1 VWTDKI
7 ALVIINDEWSKY
19 IRPLPLLMP
28 KQSVAVHLEHYVGE
42 LLFPTRVVHVSDYT
56 QSGVI
61 TRAVHL
67 VGKVGLVGNGK
78 GLGIIWLV
86 GNHQDP

>member
-1 VWTDKI
+1 MQRFEI
-7 ALVIINDEWSKY
+7 
-19 IRPLPLLMP
+19 
-28 KQSVAVHLEHYVGE
+28 QHGLEMGIPSIGE

-67 VGKVGLVGNGK
+67 VGKVGLVGNRK

-86 GNHQDP
+86 GSHQDP

>member
-1 VWTDKI
+1 VTT
-7 ALVIINDEWSKY
+7 
-19 IRPLPLLMP
+19 
-28 KQSVAVHLEHYVGE
+28 VGE

-56 QSGVI
+56 QSVVI

>member
-1 VWTDKI
+1 MRRLQYNV
-7 ALVIINDEWSKY
+7 VI
-19 IRPLPLLMP
+19 
-28 KQSVAVHLEHYVGE
+28 VGE
-42 LLFPTRVVHVSDYT
+42 LLFPTRVAHVSDYT

-86 GNHQDP
+86 GNHQDPKHLLGS